1 MFYQKSETL
10 QIAQMLLGKH
20 LFTSFEGQLTG
31 GIIIETEAYKG
42 AEDKASHAYHNRRT
56 KRTEIIFALG
66 GVAYVYFYYGMHHLF
81 NIVTHKE
88 GVPHAIL
95 IRALKPTHGMETV
108 LLRRKNKKGERENSP
123 MVLLR

>member
-1 MFYQKSETL
+1 M
-10 QIAQMLLGKH
+10 
-20 LFTSFEGQLTG
+20 
-31 GIIIETEAYKG
+31 
-42 AEDKASHAYHNRRT
+42 
-56 KRTEIIFALG
+56 FALG
-66 GVAYVYFYYGMHHLF
+66 EVAYVYFYYGMHHLF

-108 LLRRKNKKGERENSP
+108 LLRRKNKKGDRENSP